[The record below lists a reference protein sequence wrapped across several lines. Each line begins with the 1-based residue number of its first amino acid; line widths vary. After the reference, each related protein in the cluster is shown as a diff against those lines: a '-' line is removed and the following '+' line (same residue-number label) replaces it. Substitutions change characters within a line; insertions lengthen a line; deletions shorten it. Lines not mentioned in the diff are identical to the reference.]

1 MKVKVIRKI
10 KREIQLRNIR
20 KSFEQNAKIEQTTN
34 FMLGASCRNNSAKEN
49 ITLGKHT
56 LVGGTLIALFGGE
69 ITIGDNVYIGQGTSI
84 QAKEKIV
91 VSSNVIIA
99 NNVILLDNNNHPV
112 SPEMR
117 LKMSAC
123 GDFIND
129 ELWSWKYAESAPV
142 VIEENVWIGRDARIM
157 KGVTV
162 GEGSVVAL
170 GAVVTHNVPAYC
182 VVAGNPARVVK
193 ELPKPEDKK

>member
-56 LVGGTLIALFGGE
+56 LVGGTLIALCGGE

>member
-99 NNVILLDNNNHPV
+99 NDVILLDNNNHPV

-162 GEGSVVAL
+162 GKGSVVAL